1 MRNRREF
8 IPLLGGAAAAWPLAA
23 RAQQPAPPVIGFM
36 SSRSADDSA
45 YLIEAF
51 RQSLREAGLVEGQN
65 VAIEFRWAGGQYDR
79 LPALAAEL
87 VRRPVSV
94 LIAVGGDPAVFA
106 AKAATSTIPVV
117 FGMGSDPV
125 KLGLVASLNRPGGN
139 ITGIAIWTDQ
149 LEPKR
154 LGLLHEL
161 MPKAK
166 MIGVLLNPNF
176 APAVRASQEIR
187 KAAETIGQQ
196 ITIANA
202 ATPTELDAAF
212 ARLVAQRAEALLV
225 GADPFFDTQR
235 NQIIALA
242 AQYRMPAFYQFREY
256 AVAGGLIS
264 YGIDLADAYR
274 QYGAYAARILKG
286 ANPADLPVMQSVKF
300 EFVTNLQAAK
310 ALGLEILP
318 TLSARADEVI
328 E

>member
-1 MRNRREF
+1 MKRRDF
-8 IPLLGGAAAAWPLAA
+8 ITLIGGAAAAWPLAA

-196 ITIANA
+196 ITMQMLPRRRSWMPHLQGWLHNAPRPCWSVRTRFSTRSAIRLSRLRRNTACLPFISFAN
-202 ATPTELDAAF
+202 TL
-212 ARLVAQRAEALLV
+212 
-225 GADPFFDTQR
+225 
-235 NQIIALA
+235 
-242 AQYRMPAFYQFREY
+242 
-256 AVAGGLIS
+256 
-264 YGIDLADAYR
+264 
-274 QYGAYAARILKG
+274 
-286 ANPADLPVMQSVKF
+286 LPV
-300 EFVTNLQAAK
+300 
-310 ALGLEILP
+310 
-318 TLSARADEVI
+318 D
-328 E
+328 